1 MWLFRIVGLMFW
13 SVEDINCNVSLNV
26 GYGEALKKGGTQGE
40 EIGKGRI
47 LSNLVKS
54 GNSLTRE

>member
-26 GYGEALKKGGTQGE
+26 GYGEAIKKGDTQGE

-47 LSNLVKS
+47 LSNLVD
-54 GNSLTRE
+54 TPTAEVR